1 MICGQCRA
9 IERQFDRRV
18 AARQLKKYRR
28 KGPASPTQMLI
39 DALRAEGIQGA
50 TLLDIGG
57 GVGAIQHELLRAGA
71 ATATSVEAS
80 AAYIEAAREGADG
93 QGHDDRVAYYHGD
106 FVELAPQ
113 IESADIV
120 TLDRVICCYGDLE
133 SLVGLSSARAR
144 KLYGLVYPRETWW
157 VKLGVALINLGC
169 RLRWQAFRVF
179 VHPAEA
185 VEAIVRSHGLERR
198 FYRQTFIWQVVVY
211 GLAGAQT
218 R

>member
-1 MICGQCRA
+1 MA
-9 IERQFDRRV
+9 
-18 AARQLKKYRR
+18 
-28 KGPASPTQMLI
+28 
-39 DALRAEGIQGA
+39 
-50 TLLDIGG
+50 
-57 GVGAIQHELLRAGA
+57 HELLRAGA

-80 AAYIEAAREGADG
+80 TAYIEAAREGADG

-113 IESADIV
+113 IEPADIV

-144 KLYGLVYPRETWW
+144 KLYGVVYPRETWW

-169 RLRWQAFRVF
+169 QLRWQAFRVF

>member
-1 MICGQCRA
+1 MIYCQCQA

-18 AARQLKKYRR
+18 AARQLKRYRR
-28 KGPASPTQMLI
+28 KGPARSTQMLI

-57 GVGAIQHELLRAGA
+57 GVGAIAHELLRAGA

-80 AAYIEAAREGADG
+80 AAYIAAAREGAEG

-144 KLYGLVYPRETWW
+144 KLYGVVYPRETWW

-169 RLRWQAFRVF
+169 RLRWQAFRAF

-185 VEAIVRSHGLERR
+185 VEAIVRRHGLERR

-211 GLAGAQT
+211 GSAGAQT